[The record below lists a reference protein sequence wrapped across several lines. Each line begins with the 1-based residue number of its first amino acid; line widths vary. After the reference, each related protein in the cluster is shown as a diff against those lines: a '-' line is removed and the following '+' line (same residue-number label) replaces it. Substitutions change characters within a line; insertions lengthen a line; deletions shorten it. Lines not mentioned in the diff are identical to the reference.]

1 MLISLCTFDQ
11 TEQKVRLSKTRRT
24 KKTTNAPHWSTLA
37 LTALGLVIGP
47 AMAHAAGFG
56 PLRVQSNLGQPLK
69 AEIDI
74 TGVTADEAQNLAV
87 RLATPDAYRAAGLT
101 YHPIVGSLR
110 VQLERRAPGSYVAYV
125 RSAQPVNEP
134 FVDILVD
141 MSWASGRVS
150 RAYTFLLDPAGSK
163 APAPAVASSAVAP
176 GVLSPVLPEST
187 RRTAPANAGQPASQA
202 TSRPARPAGSGRQT
216 ATAGGSYTVQRGDSL
231 YGIAADAAQA
241 QDAVSLDQ
249 MLLSLYRNNPS
260 AFIGGNINRLKAGAV
275 LKIPSGPQVR
285 EVSAATARREV
296 IAHTQGFGNYRDRLA
311 SSPASSAD
319 SEAARQR
326 SGRVTA
332 RVQDQTGPSS
342 AARDELTLSRAERG
356 GHNSLAAVNEELIAK
371 DRALKE
377 AQERLAQL
385 EKNLADLQRLV
396 TLKNGEATPG
406 TAGAAAQRGAASADA
421 APLTVPVAPAVAGA
435 ASAVAT
441 APAASDPAAAS
452 EALAGAGPA
461 SEAVA
466 QAPAASAPVA
476 AVPAPA
482 ATPVPVPQPAEP
494 GFFAGL
500 MNNPMML
507 AAIAALLALA
517 GAFVWLRRRRAE
529 GADGQG
535 GFEDSLLSQESTV
548 MAGANS
554 LFGAPG
560 GQSVDTSQHSV
571 FGSDFR
577 LGSPTAEAN
586 EVDPVAEADVYI
598 AYGRDIQAEEIL
610 REALERQPERQAV
623 RLKLLEIYANRQD
636 VAGFN
641 AQAEVMRAQTKGIGP
656 EWAQAAALGLKLEP
670 ANPLYAP
677 AGAAIAGAAA
687 GSVAGTID
695 THRADSGEDTSMRL
709 DGDAWLTTDPALDG
723 HSKPLPIGGLELPLN
738 AFPPSQF
745 GTSRPMPI
753 AGDDMP
759 GGLPPVRLDSGDMT
773 IPAAVES
780 KPLEIDLSGIS
791 LDLSDD
797 LPASSA
803 SRASDGVAQG
813 NAIRMTEAQ
822 LGPLT
827 LPSENGTEIAQ
838 ELHIKFDLAKAYVEI
853 GDKDGARELLQEV
866 IGHADGAL
874 RAEAEG
880 LLAQLG

>member
-1 MLISLCTFDQ
+1 M
-11 TEQKVRLSKTRRT
+11 RLSKTRRT
-24 KKTTNAPHWSTLA
+24 KTTTNAPHWPTLA
-37 LTALGLVIGP
+37 LTALGLLIGP

-56 PLRVQSNLGQPLK
+56 PLRVQSNLGQPLQ

-87 RLATPDAYRAAGLT
+87 RLASPDAYRAAGLT
-101 YHPIVGSLR
+101 YHPIVSNLR

-163 APAPAVASSAVAP
+163 APTPAVTSSAVAP
-176 GVLSPVLPEST
+176 GVLAPVLPDNT
-187 RRTAPANAGQPASQA
+187 RRTAPAAAAQPVSQPPA
-202 TSRPARPAGSGRQT
+202 PRPARPVASARQA

-231 YGIAADAAQA
+231 YGIAADAAQT

-249 MLLSLYRNNPS
+249 MLLSLYRSNPS

-275 LKIPSGPQVR
+275 LKIPSTTQAR
-285 EVSAATARREV
+285 EVPASTARREV
-296 IAHTQGFGNYRDRLA
+296 IAHTQGFGSYRDRLA
-311 SSPASSAD
+311 SSPTQSAD
-319 SEAARQR
+319 SETARQR

-332 RVQDQTGPSS
+332 RVQDQAAPAAS
-342 AARDELTLSRAERG
+342 ARDELTLSRAERDG
-356 GHNSLAAVNEELIAK
+356 RNSLAAVNEELIAK

-396 TLKNGEATPG
+396 TLKNGEASPG
-406 TAGAAAQRGAASADA
+406 TAGAAAQRGATPADTAPLAVPATPAATGAASTVAA
-421 APLTVPVAPAVAGA
+421 APSVQAATDPAVASETLAG
-435 ASAVAT
+435 T
-441 APAASDPAAAS
+441 APASGAAAP
-452 EALAGAGPA
+452 GP
-461 SEAVA
+461 V
-466 QAPAASAPVA
+466 AASSPV

-482 ATPVPVPQPAEP
+482 VAPVPAPQPAEP

-507 AAIAALLALA
+507 AAIAALLALV

-529 GADGQG
+529 GADDQG

-577 LGSPTAEAN
+577 LASTTPDAN

-641 AQAEVMRAQTKGIGP
+641 AQAEVMHAQTKGIGP
-656 EWAQAAALGLKLEP
+656 EWAQAAALGQKLEP
-670 ANPLYAP
+670 GNPLYAAASA
-677 AGAAIAGAAA
+677 AGGVLTGAAA
-687 GSVAGTID
+687 GAAGGAIGASD
-695 THRADSGEDTSMRL
+695 TDFDDDTSMRM
-709 DGDAWLTTDPALDG
+709 DDAWLTADPALEG
-723 HSKPLPIGGLELPLN
+723 HSKPLVLGDLELPLD
-738 AFPPSQF
+738 AFPPTQLGNTHSL
-745 GTSRPMPI
+745 SM
-753 AGDDMP
+753 GDDSP
-759 GGLPPVRLDSGDMT
+759 GGLPPVRLDGGDVT
-773 IPAAVES
+773 LPAAVDTRA
-780 KPLEIDLSGIS
+780 LEIDLSGIS

-797 LPASSA
+797 LPASTTT
-803 SRASDGVAQG
+803 RASDEVLPG
-813 NAIRMTEAQ
+813 NAVRMTEES

-827 LPSENGTEIAQ
+827 LPSDGGAEGAQ

-874 RAEAEG
+874 RAEAEA

>member
-24 KKTTNAPHWSTLA
+24 KTTTNAPHWPTLA
-37 LTALGLVIGP
+37 LTALGLLIGP

-56 PLRVQSNLGQPLK
+56 PLRVQSNLGQPLQ

-87 RLATPDAYRAAGLT
+87 RLASADAYRAAGLT
-101 YHPIVGSLR
+101 YHPIVGNLR
-110 VQLERRAPGSYVAYV
+110 VQLERRASGSYVAYV

-163 APAPAVASSAVAP
+163 APAPAVTSSAVAP
-176 GVLSPVLPEST
+176 GVMAPVLPDSA
-187 RRTAPANAGQPASQA
+187 RRSAPAPQA
-202 TSRPARPAGSGRQT
+202 APRPARATTGSTARQ
-216 ATAGGSYTVQRGDSL
+216 AAAAGGSYTVQRGDSL
-231 YGIAADAAQA
+231 YSIAADAAQT

-275 LKIPSGPQVR
+275 LKIPSTTQAR
-285 EVSAATARREV
+285 EVPASTARREV
-296 IAHTQGFGNYRDRLA
+296 IAHTQGFGGYRERLA
-311 SSPASSAD
+311 SSATPSAD
-319 SEAARQR
+319 SETARQR

-332 RVQDQTGPSS
+332 RVQDQAVPGGG
-342 AARDELTLSRAERG
+342 ARDELTLSRAERDG
-356 GHNSLAAVNEELIAK
+356 RNSLAAVNEELIAK
-371 DRALKE
+371 DRALRE

-396 TLKNGEATPG
+396 TLKNGEAPPG
-406 TAGAAAQRGAASADA
+406 TAGATTQRGAAPADA
-421 APLTVPVAPAVAGA
+421 GALTVPAVPAAA
-435 ASAVAT
+435 ASAVAA
-441 APAASDPAAAS
+441 APVAAAQASVAAAAS
-452 EALAGAGPA
+452 EAQAGAAPA
-461 SEAVA
+461 SETA
-466 QAPAASAPVA
+466 APAPAIAPA
-476 AVPAPA
+476 PAVPAPA
-482 ATPVPVPQPAEP
+482 ATPVPAQPAEP
-494 GFFAGL
+494 GFFASL
-500 MNNPMML
+500 MNNPLML
-507 AAIAALLALA
+507 AAIAALLALV

-529 GADGQG
+529 GADAQG

-548 MAGANS
+548 MGGANS

-577 LGSPTAEAN
+577 LASTTAEAN

-641 AQAEVMRAQTKGIGP
+641 AQAEVMHAQTKGIGP

-670 ANPLYAP
+670 ANPLYAAGGGVIGT
-677 AGAAIAGAAA
+677 AGAGAVAYTGGVDRVDAGD
-687 GSVAGTID
+687 D
-695 THRADSGEDTSMRL
+695 TAMRL
-709 DGDAWLTTDPALDG
+709 DGDEWLTADPALDA
-723 HSKPLPIGGLELPLN
+723 HTKPLALGDLELPLD
-738 AFPPSQF
+738 AFPASQLGASPSM
-745 GTSRPMPI
+745 SS
-753 AGDDMP
+753 ASDDTP
-759 GGLPPVRLDSGDMT
+759 GGLPPVRLDAGDMT
-773 IPAAVES
+773 LPVNPETR
-780 KPLEIDLSGIS
+780 PLDIDLSGIS

-797 LPASSA
+797 LPTSST
-803 SRASDGVAQG
+803 SRLGEGAAQG
-813 NAIRMTEAQ
+813 STVHMTDES

-827 LPSENGTEIAQ
+827 LPSDTGTGASQ

-853 GDKDGARELLQEV
+853 GDKEGARELLQEV
-866 IGHADGAL
+866 IGQADGAL